1 MNDGPAETT
10 LDITHASHPRASPR
24 SMSTFQLEKVEVAL
38 TPQQRFEEFLQSR
51 GKRMTQ
57 QRRQIV
63 EEVFSRH
70 EHFNADELCDL
81 LARSATPKVSRPTV
95 YRTLNE
101 LEEAGLL
108 RKMVL
113 AGRAVY
119 EHDYGYP
126 QHDHLYCEKC
136 EKLIEFHSD
145 EVARIRDAVAR
156 EHHFRASSH
165 RLIISG
171 LCAECF
177 RAKRRPRRLE
187 LV

>member
-1 MNDGPAETT
+1 M
-10 LDITHASHPRASPR
+10 S
-24 SMSTFQLEKVEVAL
+24 STFQLEKVEVAL
-38 TPQQRFEEFLQSR
+38 SPQERFQEFLQSR
-51 GKRMTQ
+51 GRRMTQ

-63 EEVFSRH
+63 DEVFSRH
-70 EHFNADELCDL
+70 EHFNADELCDHL
-81 LARSATPKVSRPTV
+81 SRSAGTARVSRPTV
-95 YRTLNE
+95 YRTLTE

-113 AGRAVY
+113 TGRRGVY

-136 EKLIEFHSD
+136 EKLIEFHSE

-156 EHHFRASSH
+156 EHNFRASSH
-165 RLIISG
+165 RLIING
-171 LCAECF
+171 LCDECF

>member
-1 MNDGPAETT
+1 M
-10 LDITHASHPRASPR
+10 S
-24 SMSTFQLEKVEVAL
+24 STFELEKVEVAL
-38 TPQQRFEEFLQSR
+38 TPRERFEEFLQSR
-51 GKRMTQ
+51 GRRMTQ

-70 EHFNADELCDL
+70 EHFNADELCDVMS
-81 LARSATPKVSRPTV
+81 RSTRSKVSRPTV
-95 YRTLNE
+95 YRTLTE

-113 AGRAVY
+113 AGRRVY

-136 EKLIEFHSD
+136 EKLIEFHSE
-145 EVARIRDAVAR
+145 EVAKIREAVAR
-156 EHHFRASSH
+156 EHNFRPSGH

>member
-1 MNDGPAETT
+1 
-10 LDITHASHPRASPR
+10 
-24 SMSTFQLEKVEVAL
+24 MSNAFQLEKVQVAL
-38 TPQQRFEEFLQSR
+38 TPLERFEEFLQSR
-51 GKRMTQ
+51 RMRMTQ

-63 EEVFSRH
+63 DEVFSRH

-81 LARSATPKVSRPTV
+81 LGRSSAGRVSRPTV
-95 YRTLNE
+95 YRTLKE

-108 RKMVL
+108 RKMNL
-113 AGRAVY
+113 AGRRVY

-136 EKLIEFHSD
+136 EKLIEFHSE
-145 EVARIRDAVAR
+145 EVARIREAVAR
-156 EHHFRASSH
+156 EHHFRPSGH
-165 RLIISG
+165 RLIITG
-171 LCAECF
+171 LCSECA